1 MFFPR
6 IREVASQ
13 PRRPLRTGPAAD
25 LKQHTI
31 IFVPHVRAKHGKW
44 RLRKWR
50 LSTLQVA
57 LILGSLAFLTL
68 GGIFATVSYFNSSI
82 DREQLTQLKSEN
94 VALREVNQGF
104 ETSIGEL
111 ESQVEDYQQRIR
123 KLAIVAGLS
132 ELSPEAGIGGVD
144 PYEVG
149 GDVVETGVAED
160 IVDLEAQLQQ
170 MRVGMDLL
178 QRKFDERRL
187 LISATPAISPAKGL
201 LTSGF
206 GYRRDPF
213 TGRRA
218 FHGGIDIVAPR
229 GKQILATGDGLVT
242 KAGRSVGLG
251 NVVYISH
258 SLGIVTRYG
267 HMSKIDVKPGQ
278 RVRRGDVIGYVGS
291 SGRST
296 GNHVHYEVHVDGKS
310 VNPLG
315 YILDG
320 TEP

>member
-1 MFFPR
+1 M
-6 IREVASQ
+6 
-13 PRRPLRTGPAAD
+13 
-25 LKQHTI
+25 KQHTI

-68 GGIFATVSYFNSSI
+68 GGGVATVSYFNSTI
-82 DREQLTQLKSEN
+82 DRDQLVQLKAEN
-94 VALREVNQGF
+94 AALREVNQGF

-111 ESQVEDYQQRIR
+111 ESQVDDYQQRIH

-132 ELSPEAGIGGVD
+132 ELSPEAGIGGMD
-144 PYEVG
+144 PVEIG
-149 GDVVETGVAED
+149 GGLAED
-160 IVDLEAQLQQ
+160 IVDLEVRLQQ
-170 MRVGMDLL
+170 MGLGMDLL
-178 QRKFDERRL
+178 QRSFDEHRL
-187 LISATPAISPAKGL
+187 LISATPAITPAKGL

-213 TGRRA
+213 TSRRA

-229 GKQILATGDGLVT
+229 GKEIRATGDGLVT
-242 KAGRSVGLG
+242 KAKRSTGLG
-251 NVVYISH
+251 NLVSISH
-258 SLGIVTRYG
+258 GLGIVTRYG
-267 HMSKIDVKPGQ
+267 HMSKINVAAGERVK
-278 RVRRGDVIGYVGS
+278 RGDVIGFVGS
-291 SGRST
+291 TGRST
-296 GNHVHYEVHVDGKS
+296 GNHVHYEVHVDGKA

-320 TEP
+320 TRP

>member
-1 MFFPR
+1 
-6 IREVASQ
+6 
-13 PRRPLRTGPAAD
+13 

-68 GGIFATVSYFNSSI
+68 GGGVATVSYFNSTI
-82 DREQLTQLKSEN
+82 DRDQLVQLKAEN
-94 VALREVNQGF
+94 AALREVNQGF

-111 ESQVEDYQQRIR
+111 ESQVDDYQQRIH

-132 ELSPEAGIGGVD
+132 ELSPEAGIGGMD
-144 PYEVG
+144 PVEIG
-149 GDVVETGVAED
+149 GGLAED
-160 IVDLEAQLQQ
+160 IVDLEVRLQQ
-170 MRVGMDLL
+170 MGLGMDLL
-178 QRKFDERRL
+178 QRSFDEHRL
-187 LISATPAISPAKGL
+187 LISATPAITPAKGL

-213 TGRRA
+213 TSRRA

-229 GKQILATGDGLVT
+229 GKEIRATGDGLVT
-242 KAGRSVGLG
+242 KAKRSTGLG
-251 NVVYISH
+251 NLVSISH
-258 SLGIVTRYG
+258 GLGIVTRYG
-267 HMSKIDVKPGQ
+267 HMSKINVAAGERVK
-278 RVRRGDVIGYVGS
+278 RGDVIGFVGS
-291 SGRST
+291 TGRST
-296 GNHVHYEVHVDGKS
+296 GNHVHYEVHVDGKA

-320 TEP
+320 TRP

>member
-1 MFFPR
+1 MLPC
-6 IREVASQ
+6 
-13 PRRPLRTGPAAD
+13 PTGPLAD

-68 GGIFATVSYFNSSI
+68 GGIVATVSYFNSTI
-82 DREQLTQLKSEN
+82 DREQLAQLTAEN
-94 VALREVNQGF
+94 TALKEVNQGF
-104 ETSIGEL
+104 ETSIGDL
-111 ESQVEDYQQRIR
+111 ESQVVDYQQRIH

-132 ELSPEAGIGGVD
+132 ELSPEAGIGGMD
-144 PYEVG
+144 PVEIG
-149 GDVVETGVAED
+149 GGVAED
-160 IVDLEAQLQQ
+160 IVDLEVRLQQ
-170 MRVGMDLL
+170 MGLGMDLL
-178 QRKFDERRL
+178 QQKFDEQRL
-187 LISATPAISPAKGL
+187 LISATPAITPAKGL

-218 FHGGIDIVAPR
+218 FHGGVDIVAPR
-229 GKQILATGDGLVT
+229 GKEIHATGDGLVT
-242 KAGRSVGLG
+242 KAGRSSGLG

-267 HMSKIDVKPGQ
+267 HMSKINVAAGQ
-278 RVRRGDVIGYVGS
+278 QVQRGDVIGFVGS

-320 TEP
+320 TAP